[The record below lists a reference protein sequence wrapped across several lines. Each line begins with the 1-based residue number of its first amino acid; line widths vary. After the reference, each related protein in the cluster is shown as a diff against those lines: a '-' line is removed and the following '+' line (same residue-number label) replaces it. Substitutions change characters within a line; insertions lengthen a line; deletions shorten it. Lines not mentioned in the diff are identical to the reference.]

1 MTYFNGWVGPEADES
16 HSIAT
21 VADLQRIAADMAY
34 AVALAAGGFDAGFEA
49 GVLATENGL
58 GRYDG

>member
-1 MTYFNGWVGPEADES
+1 MNGWEDKELLRKAQDSKASGEFRVLIGQLGE
-16 HSIAT
+16 T
-21 VADLQRIAADMAY
+21 VARQVGAY
-34 AVALAAGGFDAGFEA
+34 DAGFEA